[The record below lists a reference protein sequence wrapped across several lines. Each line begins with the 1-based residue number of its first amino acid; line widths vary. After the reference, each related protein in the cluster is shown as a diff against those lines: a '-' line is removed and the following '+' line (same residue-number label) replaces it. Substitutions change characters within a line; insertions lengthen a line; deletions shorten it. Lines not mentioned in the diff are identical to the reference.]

1 MQYSTTIARTRVGI
15 YIDAANVMLNGGSHM
30 QYSVLRDFACRD
42 GAEPVFMTAYVVYD
56 RERARYDATYRS
68 KADAF
73 HAMLRDQGYKI
84 EIKEVQTRED
94 DLGKFSRANADV
106 SMAIDAITQANRLD
120 RVLLVTG
127 DGDFLKV
134 VETLQKDG
142 CRVEVIGVRNV
153 AMSLQHKA
161 NLYVSAYAIPNLIPV
176 EYESNGNHAGWG
188 EIGSRV
194 RGRCYHYDQTG
205 GFGYLRYWKCIPP
218 NLWIHDSN
226 PADAPYQQVFFH
238 ISNLHHSLRPGFQ
251 PSMSRFYEF
260 TLAEEPGRRD
270 PKALD
275 IKLISSAPSE

>member
-1 MQYSTTIARTRVGI
+1 MQYPTTTARTRVGL
-15 YIDAANVMLNGGSHM
+15 YVDAANIMLNGGNHL

-56 RERARYDATYRS
+56 RERARYDATYRA

-73 HAMLRDQGYKI
+73 HVMLRDQGYKI

-161 NLYVSAYAIPNLIPV
+161 NMYVSAYAIPNLIPV
-176 EYESNGNHAGWG
+176 DYDGKEERPAWG

-194 RGRCYHYDQTG
+194 RGRCYHYDPAG
-205 GFGYLRYWKCIPP
+205 GFGHLRYWKSIPP

-238 ISNLHHSLRPGFQ
+238 VSSLHPSLRSGFQ
-251 PSMSRFYEF
+251 PSTSRFYEF
-260 TLAEEPGRRD
+260 TLAADTGRRI

-275 IKLISSAPSE
+275 IKLISSASSE

>member
-1 MQYSTTIARTRVGI
+1 MQYPTTTARTRVGI
-15 YIDAANVMLNGGSHM
+15 YVDAANVMLNGGSHM

-56 RERARYDATYRS
+56 RERARYDATYRAKS
-68 KADAF
+68 DAF
-73 HAMLRDQGYKI
+73 HVMLRDQGYKI

-106 SMAIDAITQANRLD
+106 SMAIDAITQATRLD

-134 VETLQKDG
+134 VETLQRDG

-161 NLYVSAYAIPNLIPV
+161 NLYVSAYAVPNLIPV
-176 EYESNGNHAGWG
+176 EYDGKDERPVWG

-205 GFGYLRYWKCIPP
+205 GFGHLRYWKCIPP

-226 PADAPYQQVFFH
+226 PAAAPYQQVFFH
-238 ISNLHHSLRPGFQ
+238 VSSLHPSLRSGFQ
-251 PSMSRFYEF
+251 PSTSRFYEF
-260 TLAEEPGRRD
+260 TLAGDAGKRD

-275 IKLISSAPSE
+275 IKLISSASGE

>member
-1 MQYSTTIARTRVGI
+1 MQYPTTTARTRVGI
-15 YIDAANVMLNGGSHM
+15 YVDAANIMLNGGNHM

-134 VETLQKDG
+134 VETLQRDG

-161 NLYVSAYAIPNLIPV
+161 NLYVSAYAVPNLIPV
-176 EYESNGNHAGWG
+176 EYEAGEEHPNWG
-188 EIGSRV
+188 QAGSRV
-194 RGRCYHYDQTG
+194 RGRCYHYDSTG
-205 GFGYLRYWKCIPP
+205 GFGHLRYWKCIPP

-238 ISNLHHSLRPGFQ
+238 VSSLHPSLRSGLQ
-251 PSMSRFYEF
+251 PSASRFYEF
-260 TLAEEPGRRD
+260 TLAADAGRRD

-275 IKLISSAPSE
+275 IKLISSASSE